1 MVKRGGFGPFSK
13 PTKNLEKMNYTFP
26 LYSQKAKQDITL
38 NTTSKE
44 IVIDG
49 RQVDITVAASTAGV
63 ATLASVPVGLVF
75 TLTGSNINATA
86 ASATITTKAGKTI
99 VMTNGQT
106 VTLMSI
112 DNEGFTVMDATGVEG
127 IARTATGTLFQ

>member
-1 MVKRGGFGPFSK
+1 
-13 PTKNLEKMNYTFP
+13 MNYTFP
-26 LYSQKAKQDITL
+26 LYSQKAKQDISL
-38 NTTSKE
+38 NATTKE

-49 RQVDITVAASTAGV
+49 RQVDITVNPSTAGV

-75 TLTGSNINATA
+75 TLTGSNISPTGGATA
-86 ASATITTKAGKTI
+86 TFTTKAGKTI
-99 VMTNGQT
+99 VMANGQT

-127 IARTATGTLFQ
+127 IARTATGTLFA

>member
-1 MVKRGGFGPFSK
+1 
-13 PTKNLEKMNYTFP
+13 MNYTFP

-38 NTTSKE
+38 TATTKE

-63 ATLASVPVGLVF
+63 ATLASVPVGLIF
-75 TLTGSNINATA
+75 TLTGGNINATG

-99 VMTNGQT
+99 SMTNGQT
-106 VTLMSI
+106 VTLMSV

-127 IARTATGTLFQ
+127 IARTATGTLFS

>member
-1 MVKRGGFGPFSK
+1 
-13 PTKNLEKMNYTFP
+13 MNYTFP

-38 NTTSKE
+38 TTTTKE

-49 RQVDITVAASTAGV
+49 RQVDVSVGASTAGV

-75 TLTGSNINATA
+75 TLTGSNISPTGG
-86 ASATITTKAGKTI
+86 ASATFTTKAGKTI
-99 VMTNGQT
+99 TMTNDQT

-127 IARTATGTLFQ
+127 IARTATGTLFS